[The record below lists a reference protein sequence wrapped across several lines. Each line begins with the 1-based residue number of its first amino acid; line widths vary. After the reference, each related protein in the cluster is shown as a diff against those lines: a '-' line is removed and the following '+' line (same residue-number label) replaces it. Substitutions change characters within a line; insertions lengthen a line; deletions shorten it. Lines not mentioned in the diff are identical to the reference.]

1 MAHRFDDDDFFDE
14 EEDGWYDEDYAEEE
28 EHVPVQQP
36 KAKVGAGWS
45 WHSCCRLQTQGA
57 RAHPFLSDATFH
69 P

>member
-36 KAKVGAGWS
+36 KAKVGA
-45 WHSCCRLQTQGA
+45 A
-57 RAHPFLSDATFH
+57 RTHALHHQPARRRH
-69 P
+69 